1 MKKITLLL
9 FAMLTST
16 FMFSQVGISSDFDSG
31 TPTGWSVTYSSTSE
45 SACSGNSVRDNI
57 WSYGASGNLTT
68 PNQVGLSNGTDLE
81 ISFDYK
87 ILDYSSSN
95 PSEATAAGWG
105 TAELQYSNDD
115 GSSWNTVL
123 TIDDSNH
130 VVATTCATMMTTIPG
145 ASLPTGSDVKLR
157 ILNTWVSGD
166 YYFYVDN
173 FVAAQTVV
181 NPPNCDSALTQT
193 TNVSLDGD
201 ISWST
206 ATGIPTGYYITVG
219 TSSGGNDLVDN
230 VDNGN
235 VLSYSLGTLNEA
247 TTYYVTITP
256 YNDNGSATG
265 CTESSFTTLTTP
277 LNDECSDAEALTVNL
292 DLECGTLTS
301 GTILGATDSGIT
313 DSSCNGT
320 SNDDVWYSFVATS
333 TLHKIDLS
341 NVSGSPTDLYHAV
354 YDGTSGCG
362 TLGAALTCSDSNSS
376 ETSGLTIGNTYY
388 VQVYSYSSAEGSTTT
403 FDVCVG
409 TPPAPPVNDT
419 CSGAIAVTEST
430 DSSCDNAISGT
441 TVSASNTSDY
451 ECSTYYN
458 DVWYTFTPSETNS
471 YIFNRSLTTGT
482 SSTYLSVY
490 SGDCGSLTRINSSCY
505 STSLS
510 EDLTA
515 GETYYVSV
523 ASSGEV
529 DFDLCV
535 YKTPLPPANDD
546 CSGAI
551 AVTESTTFSCDN
563 AISGTTVSA
572 SNTSDNDCYTTY
584 NDVWYTFTPSETNS
598 YFFNRSLTTGT
609 STTYLSVYSG
619 DCGSLTRI
627 NSSCYST
634 ALSEDLIAG
643 ETYYVS
649 VASYGEIDFDLCIYP
664 EDTTPP
670 ANDEC
675 VDAISLP
682 VETNITDLDSATQ
695 TDGEIGAATDS
706 GVADNAGTA
715 NDDVWYS
722 FTATVT
728 DINIDVIDDFD
739 GVVEVFSG
747 DCTTLTSIEH
757 DDFDGANS
765 NPSISRSD
773 YTVGE
778 TYYVRVYNYASVT
791 TNSPAFKIAVWS
803 TDSVLSIGDFE
814 SQSLFNYYP
823 NPVNNQLS
831 LRAQANIQNV
841 AVYNMLGQEVITAQP
856 NTMDSDVDM
865 SALQTGAYF
874 VKVTINGN
882 TETIRVIKN

>member
-9 FAMLTST
+9 FTMLTST
-16 FMFSQVGISSDFDSG
+16 FMFSQVGISSDFDLG
-31 TPTGWSVTYSSTSE
+31 TPVGWTDTYGNTSTA
-45 SACSGNSVRDNI
+45 ACSGNSERANLY
-57 WSYGASGNLTT
+57 SYSTSGNLTT
-68 PNQVGLSNGTDLE
+68 PNQVGVSNGTDLE

-87 ILDYSSSN
+87 ILDYSYGI
-95 PSEATAAGWG
+95 PSVATTTGWG
-105 TAELQYSNDD
+105 TAELQYSTDD
-115 GSSWNTVL
+115 GSNWTTVL

-130 VVATTCATMMTTIPG
+130 VVATTCATMMATIPG

-157 ILNTWVSGD
+157 ILNTWDSGD
-166 YYFYVDN
+166 YFFYIDN

-181 NPPNCDSALTQT
+181 NPPNCDSVLTQT
-193 TNVSLDGD
+193 TNIFLDGG
-201 ISWST
+201 ISWSI
-206 ATGIPTGYYITVG
+206 ATGVPTGYYITVG
-219 TSSGGNDLVDN
+219 TFSGGNDLVDN

-235 VLSYSLGTLNEA
+235 VLSYNIGTLNEA

-277 LNDECSDAEALTVNL
+277 ANDECSDAEALTVNL
-292 DLECGTLTS
+292 DIECGTVAS
-301 GTILGATDSGIT
+301 GTVLGATDSGIT
-313 DSSCNGT
+313 DSDCSGT

-333 TLHKIDLS
+333 SLHKVQLL

-362 TLGAALTCSDSNSS
+362 TLGTALTCSDSNSS

-388 VQVYSYSSAEGSTTT
+388 VQVYSYSSAAESTTT

-409 TPPAPPVNDT
+409 TPPPPPVNDD

-430 DSSCDNAISGT
+430 DFSCDNAISGT
-441 TVSASNTSDY
+441 TLSASNSSDY
-451 ECSTYYN
+451 DCSTTYN
-458 DVWYTFTPSETNS
+458 DVWYTFTPSQTNS

-490 SGDCGSLTRINSSCY
+490 SGDCGSLTRMNTSCY

-515 GETYYVSV
+515 GETYYVSI
-523 ASSGEV
+523 ASYGEV
-529 DFDLCV
+529 DFDLC
-535 YKTPLPPANDD
+535 
-546 CSGAI
+546 
-551 AVTESTTFSCDN
+551 
-563 AISGTTVSA
+563 
-572 SNTSDNDCYTTY
+572 
-584 NDVWYTFTPSETNS
+584 
-598 YFFNRSLTTGT
+598 
-609 STTYLSVYSG
+609 
-619 DCGSLTRI
+619 
-627 NSSCYST
+627 
-634 ALSEDLIAG
+634 
-643 ETYYVS
+643 
-649 VASYGEIDFDLCIYP
+649 IYP
-664 EDTTPP
+664 LDTTPP
-670 ANDEC
+670 ANDDC

-682 VETNITDLDSATQ
+682 VETNITDLDSATK

-706 GVADNAGTA
+706 GVPDTLGTA

-722 FTATVT
+722 FTATVAA
-728 DINIDVIDDFD
+728 INIDVIDDFD

-747 DCTTLTSIEH
+747 DCTTLTSIEN
-757 DDFDGANS
+757 DDYDGANS

-778 TYYVRVYNYASVT
+778 TYYVRVYNYASST
-791 TNSPAFKIAVWS
+791 TGTPAFKIAVWS
-803 TDSVLSIGDFE
+803 TDSVLSIGSFETE
-814 SQSLFNYYP
+814 SQFKYYP

-856 NTMDSDVDM
+856 NTMDSDVNM